1 MFLPMTGVG
10 TLSTC
15 LLSWSSWKKHLVPS
29 SCPVSLLSKCPM
41 MGLPARRFCFCCSLN
56 TFKSYSSSFGK
67 KRTST
72 LLSGVL
78 TRQNRVLAFTS
89 SPSSAMMCTGK
100 TGECRPLRIFAKCL
114 SADPQSS
121 PVSVQNVRECRKAFH
136 SHQSCKSFVTFFNT
150 LLFWP

>member
-1 MFLPMTGVG
+1 MISVG
-10 TLSTC
+10 KVLNVPTYDWCRHAQYLFAI
-15 LLSWSSWKKHLVPS
+15 LVKLEETFGAS

-100 TGECRPLRIFAKCL
+100 TGECQAIENIL
-114 SADPQSS
+114 
-121 PVSVQNVRECRKAFH
+121 QNVCRQILNH
-136 SHQSCKSFVTFFNT
+136 LLCQSKTFENAVRHFFSSK
-150 LLFWP
+150 L